1 MIFRKKALFNS
12 IASTS
17 CATFYVEM
25 QTKSYTKVASTK
37 VAPTGLP
44 TPSVMSALT
53 VTVPVPTQAI
63 VAALIDSPEL
73 LNEIAALVAARLEPT
88 AKTSQQSDWLTVE
101 EAAEYLRCKKRRIY
115 DLTSQERLT
124 AVKDGSRNLY
134 ARTELDRH
142 LAVDDYARAVRR
154 SVRYDER
161 IGALAPAQGL
171 SFGRHAGVAA

>member
-1 MIFRKKALFNS
+1 M
-12 IASTS
+12 
-17 CATFYVEM
+17 
-25 QTKSYTKVASTK
+25 K

-44 TPSVMSALT
+44 TPSAMPALT
-53 VTVPVPTQAI
+53 VTVPVPTSALI
-63 VAALIDSPEL
+63 AALIDSPEL

-88 AKTSQQSDWLTVE
+88 AKKQQQLDWLTVE

-154 SVRYDER
+154 NVRYDER
-161 IGALAPAQGL
+161 IGAQALGQGL